1 MLKIKRQEVGIKS
14 EVRLLT
20 KFQLFAIFV
29 KKLIV
34 IIGFNL
40 FEFKAFVFFVVQKLL
55 KHVRLVLTVFF
66 EVIFLLEDFN
76 RIVLFDEPGI
86 IPVLAIEVVLELFG
100 IHVDVVIVGLTNLL
114 P

>member
-1 MLKIKRQEVGIKS
+1 M
-14 EVRLLT
+14 RLLT
-20 KFQLFAIFV
+20 KFQLFAFFV

-34 IIGFNL
+34 IIGLNL
-40 FEFKAFVFFVVQKLL
+40 FEFKPFVFFVVQKLL

-76 RIVLFDEPGI
+76 RIILLNEPRI

-100 IHVDVVIVGLTNLL
+100 IHVNIVIVSLPNLL
-114 P
+114 PRETTRLVIFKFS